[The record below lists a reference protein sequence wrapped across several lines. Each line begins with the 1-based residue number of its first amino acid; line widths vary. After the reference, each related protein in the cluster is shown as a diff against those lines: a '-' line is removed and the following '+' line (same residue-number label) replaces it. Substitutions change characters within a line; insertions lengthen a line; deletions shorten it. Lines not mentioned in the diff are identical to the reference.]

1 LKASGEHPAKAAQ
14 GATQASEA
22 KANEPRASEA
32 KTSEAE
38 VVGPYDAAC
47 FGKDLLEARGCPRR
61 LKALR
66 RKIARRLHP
75 DRGRVGYDAIPA
87 DLAKCNAQ
95 IDAALAN
102 CDS

>member
-1 LKASGEHPAKAAQ
+1 
-14 GATQASEA
+14 
-22 KANEPRASEA
+22 
-32 KTSEAE
+32 
-38 VVGPYDAAC
+38 
-47 FGKDLLEARGCPRR
+47 

-66 RKIARRLHP
+66 RKIAWRLHP